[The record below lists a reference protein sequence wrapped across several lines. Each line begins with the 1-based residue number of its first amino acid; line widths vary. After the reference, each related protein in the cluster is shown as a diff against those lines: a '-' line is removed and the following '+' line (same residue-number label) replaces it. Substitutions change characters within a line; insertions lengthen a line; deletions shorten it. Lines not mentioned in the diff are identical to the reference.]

1 LGRVVPAVAVA
12 ACLTLGA
19 AGAAWATEPTGGA
32 APPGPPA
39 GGQQPVQGMP
49 PIPYAAEIAAAA
61 DQHGVERL
69 LFAALVRVESNFDPM
84 AASGAGAVG
93 LTQLM
98 PGTARLMGLAVNPK
112 NDLDERTDPGRSL
125 DGGAHYLHDQL
136 AKFGRIKLAL
146 AAYNGGPR
154 VIRAR
159 RMPTSPGIRA
169 YVKRVLQYRAAYR
182 QGRTEPPPPPPR

>member
-1 LGRVVPAVAVA
+1 VVAVA
-12 ACLTLGA
+12 TCLALGA
-19 AGAAWATEPTGGA
+19 AGAAAAQEPTGGA

-39 GGQQPVQGMP
+39 GGQQPVQCLP
-49 PIPYAAEIAAAA
+49 PIPYASEIAAAA

-84 AASGAGAVG
+84 ATSGSGAVG

-98 PGTARLMGLAVNPK
+98 PGTARLMGLTVDPK
-112 NDLDERTDPGRSL
+112 NDVDERTAPERSL
-125 DGGAHYLHDQL
+125 DGGAHYLRDQL
-136 AKFGRIKLAL
+136 AKFRKIKLAL

-159 RMPTSPGIRA
+159 RMPASPGIRA
-169 YVKRVLQYRAAYR
+169 YVKRVLQYRTAYR
-182 QGRTEPPPPPPR
+182 QGRTEPPPR